1 MANTIKESNITD
13 SAVTTS
19 KIANNAITSD
29 KIAPGAVVAA
39 DVGDGTITLA
49 KLSATGT
56 KDATTFLRGDNTF
69 QTIAT
74 DLVND
79 TTPQLGGD
87 LDLNSSDITGTGNI
101 NITGTVTA
109 TTINGTIGNV
119 VEDTTPQLGGNLS
132 SNGND
137 INFADNDKAI
147 FGAGTDLQIYHDG
160 SNSIIGDVA
169 TGNLLLT
176 TNGTAVKIVKGVS
189 GSETLASFNEDSSVE
204 LYYDNSKKFETTSTG
219 IDVTGTLLTDKGY
232 IAETTLTD
240 GATIAWNMA
249 TQSVAKVTLGGN
261 RTIAAPTNGS
271 TGQFAS
277 LLVAQDGTGGRTLT
291 WNAVYEFASDTAPT
305 LTATAS
311 LGDLF
316 VFRYNG
322 SKWLEV
328 GRNLALTL
336 S

>member
-29 KIAPGAVVAA
+29 KIAPGAVVAT

-101 NITGTVTA
+101 NITGIVTA

-132 SNGND
+132 SN
-137 INFADNDKAI
+137 
-147 FGAGTDLQIYHDG
+147 
-160 SNSIIGDVA
+160 
-169 TGNLLLT
+169 
-176 TNGTAVKIVKGVS
+176 
-189 GSETLASFNEDSSVE
+189 
-204 LYYDNSKKFETTSTG
+204 
-219 IDVTGTLLTDKGY
+219 
-232 IAETTLTD
+232 
-240 GATIAWNMA
+240 
-249 TQSVAKVTLGGN
+249 
-261 RTIAAPTNGS
+261 
-271 TGQFAS
+271 
-277 LLVAQDGTGGRTLT
+277 
-291 WNAVYEFASDTAPT
+291 
-305 LTATAS
+305 
-311 LGDLF
+311 
-316 VFRYNG
+316 
-322 SKWLEV
+322 
-328 GRNLALTL
+328 
-336 S
+336 